1 MTLFT
6 SPRTSTARPRTHR
19 SLLHCLPDQTGF
31 VPLAGEDVF
40 FTFAR
45 QVAPPSSAVKERI
58 GAIQRTSASA
68 MDTAQSGSY
77 DAPRCPLWRYTEV
90 FDDVEVKGTHL
101 NGAEAHQSCT
111 TSWKSYA
118 SYALRMSS
126 CALSH
131 NLRPSDPV
139 PPSLPVSP
147 YFCRIKTVQVC
158 QQEARGVTDRR

>member
-6 SPRTSTARPRTHR
+6 SPRLSTARPRTHR
-19 SLLHCLPDQTGF
+19 SSLHCLPDQKAF

-40 FTFAR
+40 FTFTR
-45 QVAPPSSAVKERI
+45 QVAHTSSAVKERI

-68 MDTAQSGSY
+68 CDTALSGSY
-77 DAPRCPLWRYTEV
+77 DAPHCPLWRCMTV
-90 FDDVEVKGTHL
+90 FDDVEVEGTHL
-101 NGAEAHQSCT
+101 NGAEAHRRCT

-126 CALSH
+126 WPLSH

-139 PPSLPVSP
+139 PPSLPVSHI
-147 YFCRIKTVQVC
+147 FCRIKTVQVC
-158 QQEARGVTDRR
+158 QQEARGVTIRR